1 MLDCKVESCQP
12 YINRLPKITDYLCP
26 ECSGHFSRFKA
37 YLDHAGIGYE
47 VTPRLVRGLDY
58 YIRTAFEIV
67 SGELGA
73 QNAIAGG
80 GRYDGLSEILG
91 GPPVHGFG
99 FALGLDRLIM
109 ILPDGVIGD
118 SASGPDCFW
127 PLWAKPRSRKPP
139 L

>member
-1 MLDCKVESCQP
+1 MMRDV
-12 YINRLPKITDYLCP
+12 
-26 ECSGHFSRFKA
+26 
-37 YLDHAGIGYE
+37 YE

-73 QNAIAGG
+73 QNAIVGG

-109 ILPDGVIGD
+109 IVPDGVIGN
-118 SASGPDCFW
+118 SASGPDLF
-127 PLWAKPRSRKPP
+127 LASLGDAALKKPP
-139 L
+139 R